1 MPALHRHL
9 PQAERNE
16 RAADDMASLPE
27 RHPDW
32 EVTMLFYSALHY
44 ADAFLATIGMHPQ
57 NHGERHELLSIL
69 TDAAEYYLVLYKRS
83 MNARYHIYQFTPPEV
98 DRIRN
103 GAFRRVK
110 GEMLALLANGT

>member
-16 RAADDMASLPE
+16 SAADAIASLPD

-44 ADAFLATIGMHPQ
+44 VDAFLATRGLHPR
-57 NHGERHELLSIL
+57 NHCERHDLLSNL
-69 TDAAEYYLVLYKRS
+69 TDISEYYQILFKRS
-83 MNARYHIYQFTPPEV
+83 MNARYHIYHFTPPEA

-110 GEMLALLANGT
+110 EGILALLPNPT

>member
-16 RAADDMASLPE
+16 KAADDLASLPD

-44 ADAFLATIGMHPQ
+44 VDAFLATIGLHPQ
-57 NHGERHELLSIL
+57 NHRERHDLLAIL
-69 TDAAEYYLVLYKRS
+69 TDVPEYYQILFKRS
-83 MNARYHIYQFTPPEV
+83 MNARYHTYEFTPPEA

-110 GEMLALLANGT
+110 AEMLALLANGT

>member
-1 MPALHRHL
+1 MPELDRHL

-16 RAADDMASLPE
+16 SAADAMATLPN

-44 ADAFLATIGMHPQ
+44 VDAFLATRGLHPRT
-57 NHGERHELLSIL
+57 HFERNDLLSNL
-69 TDAAEYYLVLYKRS
+69 TDISEYYHILFMRS

-110 GEMLALLANGT
+110 EGILALLPNPT